1 MTHAI
6 GGIGTL
12 MVLAMYG
19 AVTAGWLTADSV
31 LYLGGNLVGAAIL
44 TWYTWRCRTYASVFY
59 NFVWIVISA
68 AMLWR

>member
-19 AVTAGWLTADSV
+19 AVTAGWLTADSAWY
-31 LYLGGNLVGAAIL
+31 LAANLGGGILL
-44 TWYTWRCRTYASVFY
+44 TWYTWKCRAFASVAY
-59 NFVWIVISA
+59 NATWIVISA
-68 AMLWR
+68 AMLLR